1 MKFCG
6 RGSTDHPW
14 LKFVSEISFT
24 SSDRS
29 IKSEILSFRGPLKLS
44 VESSDFLWVFLRKG
58 MSIRRII
65 HGMFLLFADHTVER
79 HAFPQNN
86 PKKFRTSADD
96 TDERYDFLRYNLQI
110 VGTFHGFYW
119 EKPCFSEV

>member
-1 MKFCG
+1 MRLCG
-6 RGSTDHPW
+6 HGSTDHPW

-29 IKSEILSFRGPLKLS
+29 IKSEILTFRGPLKLSKGQS
-44 VESSDFLWVFLRKG
+44 VESSDFLWVIPRKG

-65 HGMFLLFADHTVER
+65 LRMFLLFADHTVER

-86 PKKFRTSADD
+86 PKKEEILNF
-96 TDERYDFLRYNLQI
+96 
-110 VGTFHGFYW
+110 
-119 EKPCFSEV
+119 C